1 MTEKIEK
8 NLGVKLPK
16 KIKLS
21 VQNNQTDCR
30 FTIFKQTCRKCS
42 YQRHQQTNL
51 YSVKKATN
59 YAFAMILWFFK
70 GDN

>member
-8 NLGVKLPK
+8 KLRRQVAEK

-30 FTIFKQTCRKCS
+30 FTFIHGLFSLRSNPLKNNT
-42 YQRHQQTNL
+42 
-51 YSVKKATN
+51 
-59 YAFAMILWFFK
+59 
-70 GDN
+70 